1 MLKHLHFEEH
11 SEGASSLHRLD
22 TRIKIVCAVAAVF
35 CIVLLS
41 HWEMALFFFAGCT
54 GLALWSRESMK
65 NYLKRL
71 LFPIIIIVFVSI
83 IQPFTYG
90 STVVAVVPGLMFPI
104 YQQGII
110 FGILIFT
117 RCLAAVAVLNLLIL
131 VTPITTVMDS
141 LSWFRVPSVIIDT
154 MTLMFRYIFV
164 LSEESTRMYR
174 AQESRCGHSRSVSY
188 LKKVRNFGSIAGAL
202 IMRSFDRAIKV
213 GDAMASRG
221 YNGKY
226 TLFTYEKRHLPTRD
240 LLAGLLIVSVSIGL
254 VIVDVFFL

>member
-1 MLKHLHFEEH
+1 MQVHFEEH
-11 SEGASSLHRLD
+11 SEGNSPLHRLD
-22 TRIKIVCAVAAVF
+22 ARIKIICAVAAVF

-41 HWEMALFFFAGCT
+41 HWELTALFFATC
-54 GLALWSRESMK
+54 LSLVLYSRASMK
-65 NYLKRL
+65 VYLKRL
-71 LFPIIIIVFVSI
+71 LLPITIVVFVSV

-90 STVVAVVPGLMFPI
+90 STVVTVVPGLMFPI

-221 YNGKY
+221 YTGKY
-226 TLFTYEKRHLPTRD
+226 TLFTYEKRQLPTRD
-240 LLAGLLIVSVSIGL
+240 LLVCLLIVSASIGL
-254 VIVDVFFL
+254 VIVDVFLL

>member
-1 MLKHLHFEEH
+1 MHAHFEEH
-11 SEGASSLHRLD
+11 SDGNSPLHKLD
-22 TRIKIVCAVAAVF
+22 ARIKIVCAVAAVF

-41 HWEMALFFFAGCT
+41 HWELAALFFAVC
-54 GLALWSRESMK
+54 LCLVLYSRASMK
-65 NYLKRL
+65 VYLKRL
-71 LFPIIIIVFVSI
+71 LLPITIIILVSI

-90 STVVAVVPGLMFPI
+90 STVIAHVPGLMLPI

-117 RCLAAVAVLNLLIL
+117 RCLAAVAVLNFLIL

-141 LSWFRVPSVIIDT
+141 LAWFRIPSIVIDT
-154 MTLMFRYIFV
+154 MMLMFRYIFV

-188 LKKVRNFGSIAGAL
+188 LKKIRNFGSIAGAL
-202 IMRSFDRAIKV
+202 IMRAFDRAIKV

-221 YNGKY
+221 YTGKY
-226 TLFTYEKRHLPTRD
+226 TLFTYEKRQLPTRD
-240 LLAGLLIVSVSIGL
+240 LLAGLLIVSASIGL
-254 VIVDVFFL
+254 LIVDLFFL